1 MKCFATTRVRQN
13 NFSIHSGIYL
23 HRVIIMY
30 EMSLKHVSVYKGR
43 KRFVLLF
50 QYYCFLM
57 FKNIYILEGDT
68 FNYLGLCA
76 LMADTWILRGPCYRT
91 VQENT
96 AWRVLSHVVPSL
108 LCRQWL
114 SREIGKELWTGTCP
128 RTARIKVLNILNTN
142 STIKVLKSLDIF
154 PH

>member
-1 MKCFATTRVRQN
+1 
-13 NFSIHSGIYL
+13 
-23 HRVIIMY
+23 MY
-30 EMSLKHVSVYKGR
+30 DMSLKHVSVYKGK

-57 FKNIYILEGDT
+57 FENNYILEGDT
-68 FNYLGLCA
+68 FNYLGLYV

-108 LCRQWL
+108 LCRQ
-114 SREIGKELWTGTCP
+114 
-128 RTARIKVLNILNTN
+128 
-142 STIKVLKSLDIF
+142 
-154 PH
+154 

>member
-1 MKCFATTRVRQN
+1 MKCFATKRVRYN

-30 EMSLKHVSVYKGR
+30 EMSLEHVSVYKGR

-57 FKNIYILEGDT
+57 FRNNYILEGDT

-96 AWRVLSHVVPSL
+96 AWRVLSHVAPSL
-108 LCRQWL
+108 LCRQ
-114 SREIGKELWTGTCP
+114 
-128 RTARIKVLNILNTN
+128 
-142 STIKVLKSLDIF
+142 
-154 PH
+154 

>member
-1 MKCFATTRVRQN
+1 MN
-13 NFSIHSGIYL
+13 
-23 HRVIIMY
+23 
-30 EMSLKHVSVYKGR
+30 VSVYKGR
-43 KRFVLLF
+43 KRFVLLIQG

-57 FKNIYILEGDT
+57 FKNNYILKGDT
-68 FNYLGLCA
+68 FHYLGLYV

-96 AWRVLSHVVPSL
+96 AGRVLSHVVPSL

-142 STIKVLKSLDIF
+142 STIKVLKSL
-154 PH
+154 HGYLSTLKY